1 MKSNIEEQAFLDNYN
16 PKDYEPIAVTVDVVV
31 FGISKNSSTNYR
43 KLDNQQLNVLLV
55 KRISHPFKDCYAISG
70 GFIQANETLEDTAK
84 RVLTQKTGLNN
95 IYFEQLYTFGEV
107 NRDPR
112 MRIISCAY
120 IALLDTE
127 KAEIYDAKW
136 HGLDEIENLP
146 LAFDHK
152 NIIVEALKRL
162 RGKINY
168 SDIVFNMMPP
178 KFTISQLQEVYEIIL
193 GEKLIPA
200 AFRRTISNK
209 IQETDEFT
217 KDAGHRPSRYY
228 IKKEN

>member
-1 MKSNIEEQAFLDNYN
+1 MAGNIDESAFLDNYN
-16 PKDYEPIAVTVDVVV
+16 SNEYDPIAVTVDVVV
-31 FGISKNSSTNYR
+31 LGISKSSSSNYR

-55 KRISHPFKDCYAISG
+55 KRNSHPFKDCYAIAG
-70 GFIQANETLEDTAK
+70 GFVQVNEALEDTAK
-84 RVLTQKTGLNN
+84 RVLKQKTGLND
-95 IYFEQLYTFGEV
+95 IYIEQLYTFGEV

-120 IALLDTE
+120 IALLDIE
-127 KAEIYDAKW
+127 KAETCDATW
-136 HGLDEIENLP
+136 HSLDEFENLP

-152 NIIVEALKRL
+152 NIVVEALKRL
-162 RGKINY
+162 RGKLNY
-168 SDIVFNMMPP
+168 SDIVFNMMPA
-178 KFTISQLQEVYEIIL
+178 KFTISQLQVVYEIIL

-209 IQETDEFT
+209 IQETDEFK

-228 IKKEN
+228 TKVKD

>member
-1 MKSNIEEQAFLDNYN
+1 MKSNIEELAFLDNYN
-16 PKDYEPIAVTVDVVV
+16 PKDYEPISVTVDVVV
-31 FGISKNSSTNYR
+31 FGISKSSSNNYR

-55 KRISHPFKDCYAISG
+55 KRNSHPFMNCYSIPG
-70 GFIQANETLEDTAK
+70 GFVQSNETLEDTAK
-84 RVLTQKTGLNN
+84 RVLKQKTGLND
-95 IYFEQLYTFGEV
+95 IYFEQLYTFGDV